1 MDVQTQLYPY
11 TSKDIKKLAID
22 AKERPKQ
29 DWEALTYH
37 EESKEKESCNDIRIK
52 TTKANK
58 QQFGIKEN
66 SIILKGKLEGML
78 DDQI

>member
-1 MDVQTQLYPY
+1 MDVQAQLYPY
-11 TSKDIKKLAID
+11 TSKDIQKLAID

-37 EESKEKESCNDIRIK
+37 EESKKKESCDDIRIK

-58 QQFGIKEN
+58 QQFGIKES
-66 SIILKGKLEGML
+66 SIIFKGKFEGML